1 MYGTK
6 KNIMKVTTQG
16 NLMWLQTLNL
26 YDIYVL
32 MDVILGPKVRKF
44 SSSYMKTMH
53 GVVAPYSYQEQE

>member
-1 MYGTK
+1 
-6 KNIMKVTTQG
+6 
-16 NLMWLQTLNL
+16 MWLQTLNL

-44 SSSYMKTMH
+44 SSSYMETMH

>member
-1 MYGTK
+1 
-6 KNIMKVTTQG
+6 MKVTTQG

-32 MDVILGPKVRKF
+32 TDVILGPKVRKF
-44 SSSYMKTMH
+44 YMETMH